1 MCFILYYY
9 SNILYR
15 TNFAQKTDKCVNI
28 ENEETSPH
36 LHQNEKEVEIH
47 FLFLYLER

>member
-1 MCFILYYY
+1 MCF
-9 SNILYR
+9 ILYR

-47 FLFLYLER
+47 FLFFVLRTLELQI